1 VTDNSGRHSQET
13 GRGTANTGAHATAG
27 GSRPLVPP
35 LGPAQVPLTPSAEE
49 RNWAVVAHLG
59 SLLSAWFALG
69 LLAPLLVLLVK
80 GSSSEFIR
88 RHATES
94 LNFQINALVWS
105 AVLVVSMFFLVGFI
119 LLPLYGLF
127 YLVQV
132 IVASVRASQGR
143 EFRYALT
150 VRLIS

>member
-1 VTDNSGRHSQET
+1 MSSTPT
-13 GRGTANTGAHATAG
+13 GHASPVPTADD
-27 GSRPLVPP
+27 
-35 LGPAQVPLTPSAEE
+35 
-49 RNWAVVAHLG
+49 RNWAMAAHLG

-80 GSSSEFIR
+80 GRDSEYVQ

-94 LNFQINALVWS
+94 LNFQINAFVWS
-105 AVLVVSMFFLVGFI
+105 AVLVVSIFFLVGLL

-127 YLVQV
+127 YLIQV
-132 IVASVRASQGR
+132 ILASVRASQGQD
-143 EFRYALT
+143 FRYALT